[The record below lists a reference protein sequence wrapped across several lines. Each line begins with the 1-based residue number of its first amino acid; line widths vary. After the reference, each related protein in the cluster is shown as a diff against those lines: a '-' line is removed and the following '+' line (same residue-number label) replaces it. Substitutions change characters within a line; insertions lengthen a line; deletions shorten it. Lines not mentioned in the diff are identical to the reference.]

1 MNILFITRDFSS
13 RIEKSSLYLLE
24 ELKKHANVVTDYDGG
39 NIRDILKRT
48 NFRPDFILL
57 NDLKPD
63 YSPFVYGLNDF
74 PVPTGAIMHD
84 LMYRPHYRK
93 RYYREQNIRH
103 IFTIYRDAAYA
114 LMPELKDRLIW
125 LPHHV
130 PTHIFKDYKHKK
142 TIPVLM
148 MGAIFPQLYPARTK
162 FFELLKDYSGFV
174 YHPHPGYRDIKQKV
188 RVVYAGK
195 KYAEEINRAR
205 IFVTCDSKDHLPVLK
220 YFEVPACRTLL
231 LATTSKELEDLGF
244 IDGKT
249 FVSVNE
255 HNLIE
260 KIHYYL
266 RNGKERKKIADAG
279 WRMVRQRH
287 STAKRTKE
295 LLKYIRDAVVGKPV
309 GK

>member
-125 LPHHV
+125 L
-130 PTHIFKDYKHKK
+130 
-142 TIPVLM
+142 
-148 MGAIFPQLYPARTK
+148 
-162 FFELLKDYSGFV
+162 
-174 YHPHPGYRDIKQKV
+174 
-188 RVVYAGK
+188 
-195 KYAEEINRAR
+195 
-205 IFVTCDSKDHLPVLK
+205 
-220 YFEVPACRTLL
+220 
-231 LATTSKELEDLGF
+231 TTAL
-244 IDGKT
+244 
-249 FVSVNE
+249 
-255 HNLIE
+255 
-260 KIHYYL
+260 
-266 RNGKERKKIADAG
+266 
-279 WRMVRQRH
+279 
-287 STAKRTKE
+287 
-295 LLKYIRDAVVGKPV
+295 
-309 GK
+309 